1 MTDYFQ
7 VPTGLRKILRGVSR
21 GLFIGLRYVFWMLLA
36 VVIYNIALE
45 LALTVREYVF
55 QNVCPSDVRY
65 SLRTW
70 HPVTDY
76 HNRVDWCDTYWW
88 HTFRLSTR
96 VYYGFISGAL
106 IALSGIVLIS
116 MTGIANSLAI
126 RFVILLCL
134 IHTLSILTE
143 VMINYTQNACLKHW
157 YENRSVWDEEE
168 SVSEKFKK
176 LTKDDCEKQLGQF
189 GDQRF
194 YFPLATLATFVIA
207 RRRVR
212 SSLKSITLSAV
223 DGSK

>member
-1 MTDYFQ
+1 
-7 VPTGLRKILRGVSR
+7 
-21 GLFIGLRYVFWMLLA
+21 
-36 VVIYNIALE
+36 
-45 LALTVREYVF
+45 
-55 QNVCPSDVRY
+55 
-65 SLRTW
+65 
-70 HPVTDY
+70 
-76 HNRVDWCDTYWW
+76 
-88 HTFRLSTR
+88 
-96 VYYGFISGAL
+96 
-106 IALSGIVLIS
+106 

-194 YFPLATLATFVIA
+194 YFPLATLATFDIA

-212 SSLKSITLSAV
+212 TSLKSITLSAV

>member
-55 QNVCPSDVRY
+55 QNVCPSDARN
-65 SLRTW
+65 SLGTW
-70 HPVTDY
+70 HPITDY
-76 HNRVDWCDTYWW
+76 ENRVDWCDTSWW
-88 HTFRLSTR
+88 HPFRLWTR
-96 VYYGFISGAL
+96 IYYGFIAGAL
-106 IALSGIVLIS
+106 IALSAIVLIP
-116 MTGIANSLAI
+116 MRGIASSFVI

-134 IHTLSILTE
+134 IHALSIMTE
-143 VMINYTQNACLKHW
+143 VMINYTQNSCLWHR
-157 YENRSVWDEEE
+157 YEKKSVWDEEE

-212 SSLKSITLSAV
+212 SSLKSITLTAV